1 MNEREKLLWPER
13 RDLVHSLL
21 QSLED
26 SDVLIPTTNADIE
39 FGKWLKTQ
47 ERDSQEGS

>member
-1 MNEREKLLWPER
+1 MNERNKMLWPER
-13 RDLVHSLL
+13 RDLVQSLL

-26 SDVLIPTTNADIE
+26 YDVLIPTTNADIE

-47 ERDSQEGS
+47 ERDDQGGN